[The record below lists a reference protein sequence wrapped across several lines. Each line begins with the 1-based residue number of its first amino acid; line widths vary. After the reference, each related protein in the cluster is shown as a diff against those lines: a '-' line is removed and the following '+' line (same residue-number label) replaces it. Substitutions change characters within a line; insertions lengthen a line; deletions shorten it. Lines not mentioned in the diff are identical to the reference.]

1 MRIACPHCGDR
12 GLDEFVFLGDASV
25 TRPTADAAEPAD
37 AFHAYG
43 YLRTNPAGPTD
54 ELWFHASGC
63 HAWLVVTRDT
73 RTHVISAVRLAQE
86 VALERRSVA
95 STTEDARA

>member
-1 MRIACPHCGDR
+1 MRIACPHCGSR
-12 GLDEFVFLGDASV
+12 SLDEFVFLGDASV
-25 TRPTADAAEPAD
+25 TRPAADASDTTE

-43 YLRTNPAGPTD
+43 YLRANPAGPAD

-73 RTHVISAVRLAQE
+73 RTHVISAVRLARD
-86 VALERRSVA
+86 VALERRAAA
-95 STTEDARA
+95 SKAEDTRA